1 MRLLLLEDDAILGE
15 GLRDFL
21 RSEGHVVDWFQR
33 LGDARAALLTPY
45 DALIVDWQLP
55 DGSGLAW
62 VQGLRTRQDMTPVL
76 MITAKD
82 MLADRIQGLDSGVDD
97 YLVKPFAPEE
107 LVARLRAVRR
117 RSTGV
122 AGPRLTMGDV
132 ELDFTARCVYRN
144 DQLIA
149 LTAREWALLE
159 ALVQRLGRIVS
170 KSDLEHLVVG
180 HEAELSSNA
189 LEVYISSL
197 RRKLGRELIETIRGM
212 GYRIAP

>member
-1 MRLLLLEDDAILGE
+1 MRLLLLEDDTILGE

-21 RSEGHVVDWFQR
+21 HSEGHVVDWLQR
-33 LGDARAALLTPY
+33 LGDARAALVIPF

-55 DGSGLAW
+55 DGSGLEW
-62 VQGLRTRQDMTPVL
+62 VQGLRARQDTTPVL

-117 RSTGV
+117 RTTGT
-122 AGPRLTMGDV
+122 AGPRLTMGDIQ
-132 ELDFTARCVYRN
+132 LDLKARCVYRH
-144 DQLIA
+144 DQLVA

-170 KSDLEHLVVG
+170 KSDLENLLVG
-180 HEAELSSNA
+180 SEAELSSNA